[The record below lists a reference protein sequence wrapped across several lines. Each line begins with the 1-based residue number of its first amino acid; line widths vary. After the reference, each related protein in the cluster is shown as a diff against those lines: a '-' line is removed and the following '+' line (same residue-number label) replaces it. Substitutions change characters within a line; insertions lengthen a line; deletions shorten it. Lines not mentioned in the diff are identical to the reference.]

1 MLTWLISF
9 IFAWII
15 AFIFKWDMFQLLVFA
30 VLYAIFL
37 TLKEINSKL

>member
-30 VLYAIFL
+30 ALYAIFL
-37 TLKEINSKL
+37 TLKEIKSKL